1 MNGSWFILCDVITDE
16 DVKAG
21 YTVFKNPAAR
31 KNQGGGNP
39 GGTHMGLLSFLN
51 NPDINQGI
59 QEYKT
64 IPGAVLLD
72 VRTPEEYEEGHIP
85 GSRNIPVQSMETVES
100 VVSRKDIPVF
110 VYCYSGAR
118 SHRAARML
126 GRMGYTDVRD
136 LGGIAGYS
144 GKVER

>member
-1 MNGSWFILCDVITDE
+1 
-16 DVKAG
+16 
-21 YTVFKNPAAR
+21 
-31 KNQGGGNP
+31 
-39 GGTHMGLLSFLN
+39 MGLLSFLN

-64 IPGAVLLD
+64 MLD

-100 VVSRKDIPVF
+100 VVRRKDIPVF